1 MPPSPLDDRIV
12 VALPR
17 PVRPQELQLR
27 LDASYLDA
35 IAINSGGGSGSS
47 SSSSSSSSSRRTSS
61 TSISSISTSI
71 SSISSISSTSS
82 TGSGGGGGKTIVS
95 STTLVQIRS
104 TTDLVTYMPS
114 SNGSTRSL
122 SCGCS
127 SASCCSVSTYE
138 RDARAHA
145 HHGHGHRHAPSQVSA
160 SSPNLSYAG
169 PSSPSPAPTAL
180 GSHGAG
186 STPSLSSTGP
196 PRAQHSFRV
205 VHPNELARR
214 LACCPVGHPVAG
226 PLPVVVD
233 CRPFTEYN
241 KGHVRGAVHINCS
254 DKISRRRLQQ
264 GKVTVLELVSCRE
277 AKDSFRGGVF
287 ARDLV
292 VYDDSTSDPARL
304 APSQPLSVV
313 LESLRRE
320 GKDPIVLKGRPR
332 VGADVGGMVVV
343 GVVVGVEVVVVGL
356 VVEVVV
362 VVVLVVVLVVVVE
375 VEVELVVV
383 VVVLVVV
390 VLLVVEVEEVEVE
403 LVVVVVVVLV
413 VMVEVVVVVVEEMT
427 VALHWGLHAFRQCH
441 EHLCDHSLR
450 LHEGPNGGGGGGG
463 PGAAAALAGHA
474 VGPLASMPDIEN
486 AELTAI
492 LPLLYLGNERDA
504 RDLAMLRRANIGF
517 VLNVTTHLPL
527 FHYDT
532 GLFCYKRLPATDSNK
547 QNLRQYFEEA
557 FEFIEEAHQ
566 AGMGL
571 LIHCQAGVSRSATIV
586 IAYLMKHTWM
596 TMTDAYKFVKARRA
610 IISPN
615 LNFMGQL
622 LEFEED
628 LNSGITP
635 RILTPKLMG
644 VETMV

>member
-233 CRPFTEYN
+233 CRPFTDY
-241 KGHVRGAVHINCS
+241 KQWATGA
-254 DKISRRRLQQ
+254 
-264 GKVTVLELVSCRE
+264 G
-277 AKDSFRGGVF
+277 RGGSV
-287 ARDLV
+287 ARSDLV
-292 VYDDSTSDPARL
+292 VYDDSTSDPARAGPIA
-304 APSQPLSVV
+304 APQRGAGLVP
-313 LESLRRE
+313 EEE
-320 GKDPIVLKGRPR
+320 GKAPIVLKGRPR

-343 GVVVGVEVVVVGL
+343 GVVVEVLVVGL

-427 VALHWGLHAFRQCH
+427 VALHCAVFTPCH
-441 EHLCDHSLR
+441 R
-450 LHEGPNGGGGGGG
+450 
-463 PGAAAALAGHA
+463 
-474 VGPLASMPDIEN
+474 
-486 AELTAI
+486 
-492 LPLLYLGNERDA
+492 
-504 RDLAMLRRANIGF
+504 
-517 VLNVTTHLPL
+517 
-527 FHYDT
+527 
-532 GLFCYKRLPATDSNK
+532 
-547 QNLRQYFEEA
+547 
-557 FEFIEEAHQ
+557 
-566 AGMGL
+566 
-571 LIHCQAGVSRSATIV
+571 
-586 IAYLMKHTWM
+586 
-596 TMTDAYKFVKARRA
+596 
-610 IISPN
+610 
-615 LNFMGQL
+615 
-622 LEFEED
+622 
-628 LNSGITP
+628 
-635 RILTPKLMG
+635 
-644 VETMV
+644 

>member
-35 IAINSGGGSGSS
+35 IAITSGGGGSS
-47 SSSSSSSSSRRTSS
+47 SSSSSRTS
-61 TSISSISTSI
+61 STSI
-71 SSISSISSTSS
+71 SSISSISSSTSS
-82 TGSGGGGGKTIVS
+82 GGGKTIVS
-95 STTLVQIRS
+95 STTVVKIRS

-114 SNGSTRSL
+114 SSGSTRSL

-138 RDARAHA
+138 RDARHG
-145 HHGHGHRHAPSQVSA
+145 HHGHHHGPSQVSA

-169 PSSPSPAPTAL
+169 PSSSSSSAAPTVV
-180 GSHGAG
+180 GSHEAG
-186 STPSLSSTGP
+186 STPTLGSSGQ
-196 PRAQHSFRV
+196 PRAQLPFRV
-205 VHPNELARR
+205 IHPGELARR

-226 PLPVVVD
+226 PLPVIVD

-241 KGHVRGAVHINCS
+241 KSHVRGAVHINCS

-277 AKDSFRGGVF
+277 DSYRGGVLSS
-287 ARDLV
+287 RDMV
-292 VYDDSTSDPARL
+292 VYDESTADPGRL
-304 APSQPLSVV
+304 APSQPLHVV

-320 GKDPIVLKGRPR
+320 GKDPIVLKG
-332 VGADVGGMVVV
+332 
-343 GVVVGVEVVVVGL
+343 
-356 VVEVVV
+356 
-362 VVVLVVVLVVVVE
+362 
-375 VEVELVVV
+375 
-383 VVVLVVV
+383 
-390 VLLVVEVEEVEVE
+390 
-403 LVVVVVVVLV
+403 
-413 VMVEVVVVVVEEMT
+413 
-427 VALHWGLHAFRQCH
+427 GLHAFRQCH

-450 LHEGPNGGGGGGG
+450 LHEGPNGGGGS
-463 PGAAAALAGHA
+463 GAVAVAGYAA
-474 VGPLASMPDIEN
+474 PLPSTPDIEN
-486 AELTAI
+486 AELAAI

-504 RDLAMLRRANIGF
+504 RDMALLRRANIGY

-532 GLFCYKRLPATDSNK
+532 DVFCYKRLPATDSNK

-596 TMTDAYKFVKARRA
+596 TMTDAYKFVKARRP

-635 RILTPKLMG
+635 RILTPKLLG
-644 VETMV
+644 VETLV